1 MALTQAVAAFAKLGR
16 KQEEAILALLSH
28 RTIEDAARAC
38 NKRPR
43 TLFRWLNEPEFRTAY
58 LHARRV
64 AFSQSIGR
72 LQQASSAAVS
82 TLLKVMLDPA
92 SSASARVGAAK
103 AVLDH
108 TAKGIEIEDL
118 EERLAAIENDNS
130 KNWGERGRS

>member
-1 MALTQAVAAFAKLGR
+1 MALTQAPEALAKLGC
-16 KQEEAILALLSH
+16 KKEEAIVALLSH
-28 RTIEDAARAC
+28 RTVEDAARAC

-43 TLFRWLNEPEFRTAY
+43 TLFRWLNEPDFRAAY
-58 LHARRV
+58 KQARRI
-64 AFSQSIGR
+64 AFSQSIAR
-72 LQQASSAAVS
+72 LQQASSAAAS

-118 EERLAAIENDNS
+118 EERLAAIEKDNS
-130 KNWGERGRS
+130 KNWVERERS

>member
-1 MALTQAVAAFAKLGR
+1 MALTQAAEAFAKLGC
-16 KQEEAILALLSH
+16 KKEEAIVALLSH

-43 TLFRWLNEPEFRTAY
+43 TLFRWLNEPDFRAAY
-58 LHARRV
+58 QQARRI
-64 AFSQSIGR
+64 AFSQSVAR

-118 EERLAAIENDNS
+118 EERLAAIEKDNS
-130 KNWGERGRS
+130 KNWVESGRS